1 METIKIK
8 PSLVYHEVTLR
19 QQTAIFHIFNNPEG
33 VAKIYKCGRDT
44 FLYNSD

>member
-19 QQTAIFHIFNNPEG
+19 QQTAIFHIFNNHEG
-33 VAKIYKCGRDT
+33 VAKIYEYYSAG
-44 FLYNSD
+44 FHPG